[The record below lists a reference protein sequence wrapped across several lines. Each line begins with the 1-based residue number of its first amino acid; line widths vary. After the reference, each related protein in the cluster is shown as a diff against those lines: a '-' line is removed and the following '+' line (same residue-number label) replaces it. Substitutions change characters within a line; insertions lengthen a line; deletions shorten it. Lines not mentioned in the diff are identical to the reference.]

1 MAAFEYYNSVLCVN
15 VSELIDNDVIGLSHY
30 KQLVKRGYFNLIR
43 RGGNGRT
50 ALVEYSSIKRDDIK
64 GKIIQLFGDPKETAQ
79 KTIFESYLKPDTDAA
94 VFFSSFRK
102 TNGKALTFE
111 KQKEYTTN
119 AIILNAIDTVLI
131 KNASNKRRL
140 TGNKTRIWENIS
152 NAINQ
157 LPSKDYTHSIPGN
170 YRSVKRVYEKFKK
183 EGYSSLVHGGLE
195 NDNRRKIT
203 GEIGDFILAN
213 YCLPTKPLVPTI
225 VAMYDNV
232 RIEKGWPTLSESAI
246 NLFLEQPENKRLWM
260 LARHGKDDYSKE
272 FGHKIKRNRADWF
285 PNAYWAIDGTK
296 LDWVHYLDIAT
307 GMAAKLK
314 INPVFDVYSEKII
327 GYSISETEDHTDHFT
342 ALKSAMNNA
351 QSRPYKLTY
360 DNQSGHKSARMQEL
374 YDSIIATEG
383 GVHHPTRAYA
393 KSNPAEQIFNRLQQQ
408 VISTFWFSDKQGVRV
423 RDNDN
428 VMNVDFLKANKHLLL
443 TKEDLVKAWE
453 MAVKMWNEAK
463 HPLLDCTRN
472 EAYAHEAPLSE
483 SVDFIELINMFWVNE
498 TKPITYEGD
507 GLTMKIAGKAYMFEV
522 LDANDSIDLDFRK
535 YNIGKKFIVRYD
547 PEYMDKYVQLL
558 SVEADGSK
566 SFVATAEPKRA
577 HQEIPVL
584 MKEGDKSKWQK
595 DFEVRDLEYQRDL
608 SEIEALRKRTG
619 ITPEKLVQDQNL
631 SIKMGGKLPKVLRTE
646 VESEEINIYDLMK

>member
-1 MAAFEYYNSVLCVN
+1 MAAYEYYNQVLCVN
-15 VSELIDNDVIGLSHY
+15 VNELIEKQIFSFSHY
-30 KQLVKRGYFNLIR
+30 KQLVHRSFLNVIR

-50 ALVEYSSIKRDDIK
+50 ALVEFSSIKREDIK
-64 GKIIQLFGDPKETAQ
+64 GKIIQMFGDPKETAQ

-94 VFFSSFRK
+94 AYFSSFRK
-102 TNGKALTFE
+102 SNGKALTFE
-111 KQKEYTTN
+111 KQKEYVTN

-131 KNASNKRRL
+131 NNLSNKRRL

-157 LPSKDYTHSIPGN
+157 LPSKQYTHSIPGN
-170 YRSVKRVYEKFKK
+170 YRSVKRVYEKFKA
-183 EGYSSLVHGGLE
+183 EGFTSLVHGGLE
-195 NDNRRKIT
+195 NDNRRKIS
-203 GEIGDFILAN
+203 GDIADFLLAN
-213 YCLPTKPLVPTI
+213 YCLPTKPLVPT
-225 VAMYDNV
+225 VLAMYDSV
-232 RIEKGWPTLSESAI
+232 RIDKGWPTLSESAVQ
-246 NLFLEQPENKRLWM
+246 LYLDQPEIKRLWV
-260 LARHGKDDYSKE
+260 LARHGKDEYSKS
-272 FGHKIKRNRADWF
+272 FGHKIKRDRADWF

-296 LDWVHYLDIAT
+296 LDWVHYLDVVT

-314 INPVFDVYSEKII
+314 INPVFDVFSEKII
-327 GYSISETEDHTDHFT
+327 GYSLSESEDHTDHFT
-342 ALKSAMNNA
+342 ALKSAMNTA

-374 YDSIIATEG
+374 YDSIIAKEG

-423 RDNDN
+423 RDMNN

-443 TKEDLVKAWE
+443 SKDELVRAWE

-463 HPLLDCTRN
+463 HPLLECTRN
-472 EAYAHEAPLSE
+472 EAYAQQAPLSE
-483 SVDFIELINMFWVNE
+483 SVDYMDLVNMFWVNE
-498 TKPITYEGD
+498 TKSITYEGD
-507 GLTMKIAGKAYMFEV
+507 GLTMKIAGQRYMFEV
-522 LDANDSIDLDFRK
+522 LDENSAIDLEFRK
-535 YNIGKKFIVRYD
+535 FNTGKKFIVRYD
-547 PEYMDKYVQLL
+547 PEHLDKYVQLL
-558 SVEADGSK
+558 ELDAQGNK
-566 SFVATAEPKRA
+566 SFVALAEPKRA

-608 SEIEALRKRTG
+608 SEIEALRQRTG
-619 ITPEKLVQDQNL
+619 ITPEKLIQDQNL